1 MHSSR
6 LRKNLFD
13 RSGRFS
19 QRPDGFVIRIPP
31 KFIGP
36 AGWLVILSS
45 PLHAVEKTVASPRLA
60 EDGRSLDVSVS
71 GLGTIHCHW
80 AATIEKS
87 GTVTRLD
94 SGAAEHSFKPEVHG
108 TIADGVT
115 VVIPTAE
122 TNAELL
128 FRVRLEGGMAVCSRA
143 GVRNTGKESFKLID
157 TTPLQARILI
167 ENPAGWLLTGLH
179 PRTPVLA
186 PLPGIGAD
194 VHIHEHGTL
203 YQPDGTGFMFGP
215 VGEPVT
221 YADFSWAPAESGVFR
236 MNAVT
241 PMDGVHVD
249 PGETRWGQEVALVI
263 GKPQAALAH
272 WAASVA
278 RSHGAR
284 TGKGALAGWN
294 NWNYLAKKDIS
305 RELVDVTNVVRNSG
319 GRLRPG
325 VIQMDY
331 YFFDADLKKALESTW
346 VPECRKSMAEI
357 GARFGTHVGVG
368 GPWPGLAGLPQLTET
383 ISRSVS
389 AGFSYLKVYYPPG
402 PVTSD
407 GRRTAFEIYREN
419 WASIR
424 KAAGEDTYLLFC
436 DYEPNRAAV
445 GMVDASRLGPDAN
458 RNTIR
463 AAISPALRAYPLH
476 DRWFAMDG
484 DTYYT
489 GTDIANISQI
499 DGSWPLVRTWLSMTG
514 LSCGAAITS
523 DPWYW
528 EDFKPYWRN
537 VEVLTPPARERTE
550 VMDLGTDREWPRLL
564 GHVRREWGNST
575 VALLWNP
582 GTTERTVTLDFAK
595 AGMDPAKRYAVWSF
609 WDDRYLGVAQGSW
622 TTPRLGPAASQH
634 LVFTEIDRSP
644 DRPVLIGSNLH
655 IYCGAAEIQRVTS
668 KRSSFSLELTDAGA
682 RDGDLYLY
690 SRLQPVL
697 ASAAGCTVSG
707 ITSAGE
713 NVWRVS
719 LHDRKSGV
727 PQRIDMEILLP
738 TSRQPWF
745 WGLITTAILSLLFA
759 AWRYVVGLRLERAR
773 ALDQERARIARDIHD
788 DLGASLTHIALLG
801 ELAQNNIGH
810 PERTRTHVD
819 DIFRAARKLTRSVD
833 EVVWALN
840 PSNDT
845 LARFAAYVGDFT
857 QDFLQPADIH
867 CRLSFPAEWPD
878 RTLPPKTRHD
888 LFLVIKEALHNIV
901 SHSGAKN
908 VRLEIILDGALLR
921 VTIGDDGQGFD
932 PQSTVLG
939 RPGGGHGLANMRQR
953 MHEVGGTLD
962 IRSAPGDGT
971 TVILEVK
978 P

>member
-1 MHSSR
+1 MP
-6 LRKNLFD
+6 
-13 RSGRFS
+13 
-19 QRPDGFVIRIPP
+19 Q
-31 KFIGP
+31 IGKI
-36 AGWLVILSS
+36 AANWS
-45 PLHAVEKTVASPRLA
+45 
-60 EDGRSLDVSVS
+60 
-71 GLGTIHCHW
+71 
-80 AATIEKS
+80 ATIDD
-87 GTVTRLD
+87 GVHLRRLD
-94 SGAAEHSFKPEVHG
+94 SAASQEHFAPEFHAATGKTMVRMLFPE
-108 TIADGVT
+108 ASV
-115 VVIPTAE
+115 
-122 TNAELL
+122 ELL
-128 FRVRLEGGMAVCSRA
+128 FESRVDAGMALCARA
-143 GVRNTGKESFKLID
+143 GVRNTGQQPFKLVD
-157 TTPLQARILI
+157 TAALRARIHT
-167 ENPAGWLLTGLH
+167 ATTKGWLLTGLH
-179 PRTPVLA
+179 PRTPVLT
-186 PLPGIGAD
+186 PLDGIGGE

-203 YQPDGTGFMFGP
+203 YQPDGTGFVFGP
-215 VGEPVT
+215 VGEPVS
-221 YADFSWAPAESGVFR
+221 YADFSWSLDEPGVFR
-236 MNAVT
+236 MEAVT
-241 PMDGVHVD
+241 PMDAVRVD
-249 PGETRWGQEVALVI
+249 PGETRWGQEVAVVV

-272 WAASVA
+272 WATSVA

-284 TGKGALAGWN
+284 TGKGALGGWN
-294 NWNYLAKKDIS
+294 NWNNLEKKDIS
-305 RELVDVTNVVRNSG
+305 RELVDVTQVVRESA
-319 GRLRPG
+319 GRLRPS

-331 YFFDADLKKALESTW
+331 NWGDADLSKTLESAW
-346 VPECRKSMAEI
+346 VPECRKSVAEL
-357 GARFGTHVGVG
+357 GARFGTHIGIT
-368 GPWPGLAGLPQLTET
+368 GPGWPGLKGLPQLKET
-383 ISRSVS
+383 VSRSVG
-389 AGFSYLKVYYPPG
+389 AGFSYLKVFYPPG
-402 PVTSD
+402 SVTSD
-407 GRRTAFEIYREN
+407 GRRTAFEIYREH
-419 WASIR
+419 WAAIR
-424 KAAGEDTYLLFC
+424 KAAGEETYVLFC
-436 DYEPNRAAV
+436 DYELNRAAV
-445 GMVDASRLGPDAN
+445 GMVDASRVGPDAE
-458 RNTIR
+458 RGRIR
-463 AAISPALRAYPLH
+463 AAIPSALRAYPLH
-476 DRWFAMDG
+476 DRWFALDG
-484 DTYYT
+484 DTYFT

-537 VEVLTPPARERTE
+537 VEVLTPPAREHTE
-550 VMDLGTDREWPRLL
+550 VLDLGTDKEWPRLL
-564 GHVRREWGNST
+564 GHVRRDWGDST

-582 GTTERTVTLDFAK
+582 GTTERTVTLDFSK
-595 AGMDPAKRYAVWSF
+595 AGMDPGKRYSVWSF

-622 TTPRLGPAASQH
+622 TTPRLGPSASQH
-634 LVFTEIDRSP
+634 LVFTEIDRAP

-697 ASAAGCTVSG
+697 ASTAGCTVSG

-745 WGLITTAILSLLFA
+745 WALIATAVLSLLFS
-759 AWRYVVGLRLERAR
+759 AWRYVVSLRLERAR

-845 LARFAAYVGDFT
+845 LARFAAYVSDFT
-857 QDFLQPADIH
+857 QDFLQAADIH

-878 RTLPPKTRHD
+878 RTLQPKTRHD

-921 VTIGDDGQGFD
+921 VTIGDDGHGFD

-953 MHEVGGTLD
+953 MQEVGGTLD
-962 IRSAPGDGT
+962 IRSAPGEGT